1 MVEILDPLFLF
12 FFLILPMVVGMG
24 IDSKIRNRYPYGAAC
39 GVISFFV
46 IAVWTNRGIS
56 ARWGRLE
63 PVIVLMVTGLSILLI
78 GLAYEHKRPVSKYA
92 RHAVVFTAVAF
103 SGLPLYA
110 VFRIMRGE
118 MGFEYPASVLPLF
131 QFTLAVVGLV
141 VLANVLE
148 TRLYTRNEG
157 KDRRSIH
164 REEDLLDMRFEDMDE
179 FSIQREFDYPQDGGI
194 PSSRPDAGFIKMDP
208 GSDELLK
215 K

>member
-1 MVEILDPLFLF
+1 MVEVLNPLFLF
-12 FFLILPMVVGMG
+12 YFLILPMIVGMG
-24 IDSKIRNRYPYGAAC
+24 IDSRIRNRYPYGAAC

-46 IAVWTNRGIS
+46 IAIWTHMGIS
-56 ARWGRLE
+56 ARWGLLE
-63 PVIVLMVTGLSILLI
+63 PLMVLTVTGLSIILI
-78 GLAYEHKRPVSKYA
+78 GLAYEHKRPVSKFT
-92 RHAVVFTAVAF
+92 RHAVVFSAVAF

-118 MGFEYPASVLPLF
+118 MGFEYPAAVLPLF

-141 VLANVLE
+141 VLANVIE

-157 KDRRSIH
+157 KNRKSIH
-164 REEDLLDMRFEDMDE
+164 REEDLLDMRFEVMDE
-179 FSIQREFDYPQDGGI
+179 FSIQKEFDYHQDVGI

-208 GSDELLK
+208 GTDELLK